1 MHHPLAINLSVEKIA
16 SMKTVV
22 KIDPELEYQ
31 NAKNILADT
40 GERLLDTN
48 SLHELDSSLENLITV
63 ARVLMER
70 EDKRRGK
77 KKGKVPKENKPKG
90 RKKGDKRKR

>member
-1 MHHPLAINLSVEKIA
+1 
-16 SMKTVV
+16 MKTVV

-31 NAKNILADT
+31 NAKNVLAEV
-40 GERLLDTN
+40 GQELLDSK
-48 SLHELDSSLENLITV
+48 SLHQLDASLENLITV

-77 KKGKVPKENKPKG
+77 KKVPRENKIKKG
-90 RKKGDKRKR
+90 RKKGQERKEIK